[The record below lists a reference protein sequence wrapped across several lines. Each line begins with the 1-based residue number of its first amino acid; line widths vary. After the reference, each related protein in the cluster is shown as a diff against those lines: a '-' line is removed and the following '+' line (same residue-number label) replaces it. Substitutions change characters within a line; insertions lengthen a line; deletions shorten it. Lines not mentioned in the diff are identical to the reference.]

1 MKVHAGHAIV
11 GILALAGA
19 AGCATITK
27 GTTQMMTVNSNVEGA
42 RVFLDASEIGTTPFM
57 GAVPKNKTALRVE
70 APGYRSETVALS
82 KTMEPA
88 FWGNII
94 LGGTLGSI
102 TDFATGAAY
111 QYAPATYQVELRR
124 ADQDEEA
131 FLEQLVVRKFALLYM
146 DNIARDAS
154 TGSGEYL
161 SAMVRLMN
169 LTENRGVDQGDV
181 VRALKESRGVISN
194 FGDRV
199 VDLL

>member
-1 MKVHAGHAIV
+1 MTVRAGHVAM

-27 GTTQMMTVNSNVEGA
+27 GTTQMMTVSSNVEGA
-42 RVFLDASEIGTTPFM
+42 RVFLDAAEIGTTPFM
-57 GAVPKNKTALRVE
+57 GAVPKNKAALRLE

-131 FLEQLVVRKFALLYM
+131 FLEQLVVRKFAMLYI
-146 DNIARDAS
+146 DDIARDVSA
-154 TGSGEYL
+154 GGGEYL
-161 SAMVRLMN
+161 SAMVRLLN
-169 LTENRGVDQGDV
+169 LREDRQVHQDHV
-181 VRALKESRGVISN
+181 VRALKGSRGVAPA
-194 FGDRV
+194 FGAGV